1 MAGEFSICEFN
12 KQKAIRYHHDFGDFD
27 FLLTQSDDGSK
38 DIAFYCSIPLSD
50 HAKETIGF
58 AAIRHL
64 EKTAEALKCS
74 IAGSQPN
81 FHDAIHILEVARG
94 YLEKQQG
101 STPKPTNRKSG
112 V

>member
-1 MAGEFSICEFN
+1 MSGEFSFCEFN

-27 FLLTQSDDGSK
+27 FLLVQADDGTK
-38 DIAFYCSIPLSD
+38 DIAFYCSVKLSP
-50 HAKETIGF
+50 HAKQTIGF

-64 EKTAEALKCS
+64 ERTGDALS
-74 IAGSQPN
+74 YSVEGSKPN
-81 FHDAIHILEVARG
+81 FHDAINILNSAAQ
-94 YLEKQQG
+94 YLEKQG